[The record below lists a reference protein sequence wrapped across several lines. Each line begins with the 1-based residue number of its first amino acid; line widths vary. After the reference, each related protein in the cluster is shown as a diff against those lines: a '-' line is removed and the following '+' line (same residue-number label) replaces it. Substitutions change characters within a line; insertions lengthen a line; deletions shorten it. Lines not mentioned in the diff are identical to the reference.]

1 MPQVAARAQH
11 RSPVRL
17 SFGRFLV
24 YATLLFA
31 LCFYGIPLL
40 WLFIAGTRS
49 EASLLSESPFALG
62 DWDAFSRTWVN
73 LTSYNNFQIVT
84 WAANSLIYSVGGVL
98 LSLIASI
105 PAGYA
110 LALGEFP
117 GRKLILVL
125 TLIAMI
131 TPSTAVVLPIFL
143 EMNLLGLNNTYAGL
157 ILASG
162 FFPFGVYLAYVFFST
177 SLPKGVMDSAR
188 VDGANRFQL
197 FSRIAL
203 PIARPIIA
211 LVAFFSFL
219 GIWSNYFLAF
229 VLLSDDK
236 LYNLP
241 VGLTALVSGSGA
253 LSNLPSNDVPI
264 RKPEVV
270 LAAILVVLP
279 VLLIFL
285 VAQRFV
291 RTGMLSGA
299 EKG

>member
-1 MPQVAARAQH
+1 MSTRQAPMRTN
-11 RSPVRL
+11 P
-17 SFGRFLV
+17 GRFV
-24 YATLLFA
+24 VFATLAFA
-31 LCFYGIPLL
+31 VCFYGIPLL

-49 EASLLSESPFALG
+49 ESSLLTQSPFALG
-62 DWDAFSRTWVN
+62 DWDAFVRTWTN
-73 LTSYNNFQIVT
+73 LTTYNNFQIIT
-84 WAANSLIYSVGGVL
+84 WTINSLIYVVGGVL
-98 LSLIASI
+98 LSLIACV

-110 LALGEFP
+110 LAASEFP

-143 EMNLLGLNNTYAGL
+143 ELNLIGLNNTYAGL

-162 FFPFGVYLAYVFFST
+162 FFPFGVYLTYVYFST

-188 VDGANRFQL
+188 VDGANRFEL
-197 FSRIAL
+197 FTRIAL
-203 PIARPIIA
+203 PLAKPIIA

-264 RKPEVV
+264 KKPEVV

-279 VLLIFL
+279 VLLIFMA
-285 VAQRFV
+285 AQRFV
-291 RTGMLSGA
+291 RSGMLSGA

>member
-1 MPQVAARAQH
+1 MSTRTAPL
-11 RSPVRL
+11 RL
-17 SFGRFLV
+17 HPGRFV
-24 YATLLFA
+24 VFATLAFA
-31 LCFYGIPLL
+31 VCFYGIPLL

-49 EASLLSESPFALG
+49 ESSLLTQSPFALG
-62 DWDAFSRTWVN
+62 DWDSFVRTWTN
-73 LTSYNNFQIVT
+73 LTTYNNFQILT
-84 WAANSLIYSVGGVL
+84 WTVNSLIYVVGGVL
-98 LSLIASI
+98 LSLIACI

-110 LALGEFP
+110 LAASEFP
-117 GRKLILVL
+117 GRRLVL
-125 TLIAMI
+125 IFTLIAMI

-143 EMNLLGLNNTYAGL
+143 ELNMLGLSNTYAGL

-162 FFPFGVYLAYVFFST
+162 FFPFGVYLTYVYFST

-197 FSRIAL
+197 FTRIAL
-203 PIARPIIA
+203 PLARPIIA

-219 GIWSNYFLAF
+219 AIWSNYFLAF
-229 VLLSDDK
+229 VLLSDDR

-264 RKPEVV
+264 KKPEVV

-279 VLLIFL
+279 VLLIFMA
-285 VAQRFV
+285 AQRFV
-291 RTGMLSGA
+291 RSGMLSGA

>member
-1 MPQVAARAQH
+1 MSTRQAPL
-11 RSPVRL
+11 RL
-17 SFGRFLV
+17 NPGRFV
-24 YATLLFA
+24 VFATLTFA
-31 LCFYGIPLL
+31 VCFYGIPLL

-49 EASLLSESPFALG
+49 EASLLTDPPFALG
-62 DWDAFSRTWVN
+62 TWEAFSRTWNN

-84 WAANSLIYSVGGVL
+84 WATNSLIYVVGGVL
-98 LSLIASI
+98 LSLIACI

-110 LALGEFP
+110 LAASEFP

-143 EMNLLGLNNTYAGL
+143 ELNMLGLSNTYAGL

-162 FFPFGVYLAYVFFST
+162 FFPFGVYLTYVYFST

-188 VDGANRFQL
+188 VDGTNRFEL

-203 PIARPIIA
+203 PLAKPIIA
-211 LVAFFSFL
+211 LVAFFAFL

-264 RKPEVV
+264 KKPEVV

-279 VLLIFL
+279 VLIIFMA
-285 VAQRFV
+285 AQRFV
-291 RTGMLSGA
+291 RSGMLSGA

>member
-1 MPQVAARAQH
+1 MTRRA
-11 RSPVRL
+11 PIRL
-17 SFGRFLV
+17 SFGRL
-24 YATLLFA
+24 ATLATLAFA
-31 LCFYGIPLL
+31 ACFYGIPLL

-49 EASLLSESPFALG
+49 EASLLGEPPYAFG
-62 DWDAFSRTWVN
+62 TWDAFINTWTN
-73 LTSYNNFQIVT
+73 LTSYNNFQIIT
-84 WAANSLIYSVGGVL
+84 WATNSLIYSVGGVL
-98 LSLIASI
+98 LSLVACI

-110 LALGEFP
+110 LAQSEFP

-162 FFPFGVYLAYVFFST
+162 FFPFGVYLAYVYFST

-188 VDGANRFQL
+188 VDGATRFQL

-203 PIARPIIA
+203 PLARPIIA

-219 GIWSNYFLAF
+219 AIWSNYFLAF
-229 VLLSDDK
+229 VLLSDDR

-253 LSNLPSNDVPI
+253 LSNLPSYDVPI
-264 RKPEVV
+264 RKPEVI

-285 VAQRFV
+285 LAQRFV
-291 RTGMLSGA
+291 RSGMLSGA

>member
-1 MPQVAARAQH
+1 MSTRTAPI
-11 RSPVRL
+11 RL
-17 SFGRFLV
+17 NLGRFVV
-24 YATLLFA
+24 YATLAFA
-31 LCFYGIPLL
+31 VCFYGIPLL

-49 EASLLSESPFALG
+49 EASLLSDPPFALG
-62 DWDAFSRTWVN
+62 TWKAFTRTWNN
-73 LTSYNNFQIVT
+73 LTSYNNFQIVS
-84 WAANSLIYSVGGVL
+84 WATNSLIYSVGGVL
-98 LSLIASI
+98 LSLVASI
-105 PAGYA
+105 PGGYA
-110 LALGEFP
+110 LALSEFR
-117 GRKLILVL
+117 GRKLILLL

-143 EMNLLGLNNTYAGL
+143 EMNLLGLSNTYAGM

-162 FFPFGVYLAYVFFST
+162 FFPFGVYLTYVYFSS

-188 VDGANRFQL
+188 VDGCNRFQL
-197 FSRIAL
+197 FTRIAL
-203 PIARPIIA
+203 PLARPIIA

-219 GIWSNYFLAF
+219 AIWSNYFLAF

-264 RKPEVV
+264 KKPEVV

-279 VLLIFL
+279 VLLIFMA
-285 VAQRFV
+285 AQRFV
-291 RTGMLSGA
+291 RSGMLSGA

>member
-1 MPQVAARAQH
+1 MSASVSRKP
-11 RSPVRL
+11 L
-17 SFGRFLV
+17 SFGRFV
-24 YATLLFA
+24 VFATLAFA
-31 LCFYGIPLL
+31 VCFYGIPLI
-40 WLFIAGTRS
+40 WLFMAGTRS
-49 EASLLSESPFALG
+49 EASLFSDPPFALG
-62 DWDAFSRTWVN
+62 SWDAFLRTWTN
-73 LTSYNNFQIVT
+73 LTTYNNFQIVE
-84 WAANSLIYSVGGVL
+84 WAVNSLIYAVGGVG
-98 LSLIASI
+98 LSLIACI

-143 EMNLLGLNNTYAGL
+143 ELNLLGLNNTYAGL

-162 FFPFGVYLAYVFFST
+162 FFPFGVYLAYVYFSS
-177 SLPKGVMDSAR
+177 SLPKGVLDSAR
-188 VDGANRFQL
+188 VDGCNRFQL

-203 PIARPIIA
+203 PLARPIVA

-253 LSNLPSNDVPI
+253 LSNLPANDVPI
-264 RKPEVV
+264 KKPEVI

-279 VLLIFL
+279 VLLIFI

-291 RTGMLSGA
+291 RSGMLSGA

>member
-1 MPQVAARAQH
+1 MTRTAPFR
-11 RSPVRL
+11 PRL
-17 SFGRFLV
+17 GRFV
-24 YATLLFA
+24 VFATLTFA
-31 LCFYGIPLL
+31 VCFYGIPLL

-49 EASLLSESPFALG
+49 EASLLSDPPFALG
-62 DWDAFSRTWVN
+62 TWEAFSRTWEN
-73 LTSYNNFQIVT
+73 LTSYNNFQIVS
-84 WAANSLIYSVGGVL
+84 WALNSLIYAAGGVL
-98 LSLIASI
+98 LSLVACI
-105 PAGYA
+105 PGGYA
-110 LALGEFP
+110 LAASEFP

-162 FFPFGVYLAYVFFST
+162 FFPFGVYLAYVYFST

-188 VDGANRFQL
+188 VDGANRLEL
-197 FSRIAL
+197 FTRIAL
-203 PIARPIIA
+203 PLARPIVA

-219 GIWSNYFLAF
+219 AIWSNYFLAF

-279 VLLIFL
+279 VLVIFL

-291 RTGMLSGA
+291 RSGMLSGA

>member
-1 MPQVAARAQH
+1 MADMIRKP
-11 RSPVRL
+11 PFRL
-17 SFGRFLV
+17 GIGRFAV
-24 YATLLFA
+24 FATLAFFV
-31 LCFYGIPLL
+31 CFYGIPLL
-40 WLFIAGTRS
+40 WLFLAGTRS
-49 EASLLSESPFALG
+49 EASLLSDPPFWFG
-62 DWDAFSRTWVN
+62 SWEAFSATWQN

-84 WAANSLIYSVGGVL
+84 WAANSLIYALGGVA
-98 LSLIASI
+98 LSLIACI

-110 LALGEFP
+110 LAASEFP

-143 EMNLLGLNNTYAGL
+143 ELNLLGLNNTYAGL

-162 FFPFGVYLAYVFFST
+162 FFPFGVYLTYVYFST

-188 VDGANRFQL
+188 VDGANRFEL
-197 FSRIAL
+197 FTRIAL
-203 PIARPIIA
+203 PLAWPIVS

-241 VGLTALVSGSGA
+241 VGLTALVSSSGA

-279 VLLIFL
+279 VLLIFI

-291 RTGMLSGA
+291 RSGMLSGA

>member
-1 MPQVAARAQH
+1 MSTRQAPLRVN
-11 RSPVRL
+11 P
-17 SFGRFLV
+17 GRFV
-24 YATLLFA
+24 VFATLAFA
-31 LCFYGIPLL
+31 VCFYGIPLL

-49 EASLLSESPFALG
+49 ESSLLSQSPFALG
-62 DWDAFSRTWVN
+62 DWDSFVRTWTN
-73 LTSYNNFQIVT
+73 LTSYNNFQILT
-84 WAANSLIYSVGGVL
+84 WTMNSLIYVVGGVL
-98 LSLIASI
+98 LSLIACI

-110 LALGEFP
+110 LAASEFP
-117 GRKLILVL
+117 GRKLVLIL

-143 EMNLLGLNNTYAGL
+143 ELNMLGLSNTYAGL

-162 FFPFGVYLAYVFFST
+162 FFPFGVYLTYVYFST

-188 VDGANRFQL
+188 VDGANRFEL

-203 PIARPIIA
+203 PLAKPIIA
-211 LVAFFSFL
+211 LVAFFAFL

-264 RKPEVV
+264 KKPEVV

-285 VAQRFV
+285 AAQRFV
-291 RTGMLSGA
+291 RSGMLSGA

>member
-1 MPQVAARAQH
+1 MSTRRA
-11 RSPVRL
+11 PLRL
-17 SFGRFLV
+17 NPGRFV
-24 YATLLFA
+24 VFATLAFA
-31 LCFYGIPLL
+31 VCFYGIPLL

-49 EASLLSESPFALG
+49 EASLLTQPPFALG
-62 DWDAFSRTWVN
+62 DWDSFVRTWTN
-73 LTSYNNFQIVT
+73 LTTYNNFQILT
-84 WAANSLIYSVGGVL
+84 WTVNSLIYVVGGVL
-98 LSLIASI
+98 LSLVACI

-110 LALGEFP
+110 LAASEFP
-117 GRKLILVL
+117 GRRLMLIL

-143 EMNLLGLNNTYAGL
+143 ELNMLGLSNTYAGL

-162 FFPFGVYLAYVFFST
+162 FFPFGVYLTYVYFST

-188 VDGANRFQL
+188 VDGANRFEL

-203 PIARPIIA
+203 PLAKPIVA

-264 RKPEVV
+264 KKPEVV

-279 VLLIFL
+279 VLLIFMA
-285 VAQRFV
+285 AQRFV
-291 RTGMLSGA
+291 RSGMLSGA

>member
-1 MPQVAARAQH
+1 MSTRQAPL
-11 RSPVRL
+11 RL
-17 SFGRFLV
+17 NPGRFV
-24 YATLLFA
+24 VFATLTFA
-31 LCFYGIPLL
+31 VCFYGVPLL

-49 EASLLSESPFALG
+49 EASLLTDPPFALG
-62 DWDAFSRTWVN
+62 TWEAFSRTWNN

-84 WAANSLIYSVGGVL
+84 WATNSLIYVVGGVL
-98 LSLIASI
+98 LSLIACI

-110 LALGEFP
+110 LAASEFP

-143 EMNLLGLNNTYAGL
+143 ELNMLGLSNTYAGL

-162 FFPFGVYLAYVFFST
+162 FFPFGVYLTYVYFST

-188 VDGANRFQL
+188 VDGANRFEL

-203 PIARPIIA
+203 PLAKPIIA
-211 LVAFFSFL
+211 LVAFFAFL

-264 RKPEVV
+264 KKPEVV

-279 VLLIFL
+279 VLIIFMA
-285 VAQRFV
+285 AQRFV
-291 RTGMLSGA
+291 RSGMLSGA

>member
-1 MPQVAARAQH
+1 MSTRQAPL
-11 RSPVRL
+11 RL
-17 SFGRFLV
+17 HPGRFV
-24 YATLLFA
+24 VFATLAFA
-31 LCFYGIPLL
+31 VCFYGIPLL

-49 EASLLSESPFALG
+49 ESSLLTQSPFALG
-62 DWDAFSRTWVN
+62 DWDSFVRTWNN
-73 LTSYNNFQIVT
+73 LTTYNNFQILT
-84 WAANSLIYSVGGVL
+84 WTVNSLIYVVGGVL
-98 LSLIASI
+98 LSLIACI

-110 LALGEFP
+110 LAASEFP
-117 GRKLILVL
+117 GRKLVLVL

-143 EMNLLGLNNTYAGL
+143 ELNMLGLSNTYAGL

-162 FFPFGVYLAYVFFST
+162 FFPFGVYLTYVYFST

-203 PIARPIIA
+203 PLARPIIA

-219 GIWSNYFLAF
+219 AIWSNYFLAF

-264 RKPEVV
+264 KKPEVV

-279 VLLIFL
+279 VLLIFMA
-285 VAQRFV
+285 AQRFV
-291 RTGMLSGA
+291 RSGTLSGA